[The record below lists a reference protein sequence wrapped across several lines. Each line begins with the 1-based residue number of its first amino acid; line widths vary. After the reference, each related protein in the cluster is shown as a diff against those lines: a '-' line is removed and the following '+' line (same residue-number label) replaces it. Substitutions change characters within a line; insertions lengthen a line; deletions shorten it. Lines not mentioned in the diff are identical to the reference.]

1 MRRIPTH
8 KKWFAAALVCAV
20 LLGAECIAA
29 WAGGLLLLPGM
40 HGFVTPGLGL
50 LLTVLLGIT
59 LWKYCRAK
67 QRISRPCIWLGGA
80 AAVGCAVSLV
90 GIVLAARTPAQ
101 KQEFFYQGGG
111 SAVTVYARFR
121 QTQVEFT
128 VCDGTN
134 PFLAKRLDR
143 VTLAAGTESTWDI
156 ACDWETSDRV
166 RLVFRSGK
174 HAQVLEEEL
183 ERVYRC
189 ADQEVYWI
197 N

>member
-1 MRRIPTH
+1 M
-8 KKWFAAALVCAV
+8 
-20 LLGAECIAA
+20 
-29 WAGGLLLLPGM
+29 
-40 HGFVTPGLGL
+40 
-50 LLTVLLGIT
+50 
-59 LWKYCRAK
+59 
-67 QRISRPCIWLGGA
+67 
-80 AAVGCAVSLV
+80 GCAVSLV

-111 SAVTVYARFR
+111 SAVTVYARSR

>member
-29 WAGGLLLLPGM
+29 WVGGLLLLPGV

-101 KQEFFYQGGG
+101 KQEFF
-111 SAVTVYARFR
+111 
-121 QTQVEFT
+121 
-128 VCDGTN
+128 
-134 PFLAKRLDR
+134 
-143 VTLAAGTESTWDI
+143 
-156 ACDWETSDRV
+156 
-166 RLVFRSGK
+166 
-174 HAQVLEEEL
+174 
-183 ERVYRC
+183 
-189 ADQEVYWI
+189 
-197 N
+197 

>member
-1 MRRIPTH
+1 MGNGRKQTAL
-8 KKWFAAALVCAV
+8 WLVFVEGAALS
-20 LLGAECIAA
+20 LGIY
-29 WAGGLLLLPGM
+29 
-40 HGFVTPGLGL
+40 L

-111 SAVTVYARFR
+111 SAVTVYARSR
-121 QTQVEFT
+121 QAQVEFT

-143 VTLAAGTESTWDI
+143 VTLAVGTESTWDI

>member
-1 MRRIPTH
+1 MTYI
-8 KKWFAAALVCAV
+8 
-20 LLGAECIAA
+20 
-29 WAGGLLLLPGM
+29 
-40 HGFVTPGLGL
+40 
-50 LLTVLLGIT
+50 
-59 LWKYCRAK
+59 
-67 QRISRPCIWLGGA
+67 Q
-80 AAVGCAVSLV
+80 
-90 GIVLAARTPAQ
+90 
-101 KQEFFYQGGG
+101 
-111 SAVTVYARFR
+111 
-121 QTQVEFT
+121 
-128 VCDGTN
+128 

-143 VTLAAGTESTWDI
+143 VTLAVGTESTWDI